1 MRPQP
6 LDLPDFHSSL
16 AASFHVA
23 SMLFFRSAAHI
34 ATDDGRSVSV
44 RPVWRSA
51 PALHRSCSVA
61 KFRTGC
67 PKSETGKFTAKS
79 EVSDLAMIARTLSEM
94 ELLDIRRPELFRCH
108 HGSLSLKAY
117 LRFVELIG
125 DIPRDGRT
133 CRGNARRPTAVTL
146 CRLPRGILWTLR
158 CSTSAMLPRPGLK
171 KGNDRADALSG
182 EKRLHRLDG
191 VGQACPGAGSSP
203 KNRHKKSKTNCLG
216 GRRTGNDCACRPQ
229 SSP

>member
-6 LDLPDFHSSL
+6 LNLPDFHSSP

-44 RPVWRSA
+44 RPVWRSS

-79 EVSDLAMIARTLSEM
+79 EVFRFVHDRPDFVGD
-94 ELLDIRRPELFRCH
+94 ELLDIRRSLTVCLPELFRCH
-108 HGSLSLKAY
+108 HGSLSLKAS

-133 CRGNARRPTAVTL
+133 CGGNARRPTAMTL
-146 CRLPRGILWTLR
+146 CRLPRGILWMLR
-158 CSTSAMLPRPGLK
+158 CSTSAILPPPG
-171 KGNDRADALSG
+171 
-182 EKRLHRLDG
+182 
-191 VGQACPGAGSSP
+191 
-203 KNRHKKSKTNCLG
+203 
-216 GRRTGNDCACRPQ
+216 
-229 SSP
+229 